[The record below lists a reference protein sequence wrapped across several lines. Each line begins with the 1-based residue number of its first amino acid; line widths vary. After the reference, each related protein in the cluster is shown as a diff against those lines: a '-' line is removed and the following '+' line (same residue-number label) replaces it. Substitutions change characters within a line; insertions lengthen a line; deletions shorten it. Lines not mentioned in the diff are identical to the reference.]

1 MSSNDNTPK
10 GQRLRE
16 AFNIVEEKDAKDVQ
30 LRMLDDLFQKFGQ
43 IIERVM
49 DTELDAASK
58 VAQMSHKPEET
69 FVDLIE
75 HFTIT
80 KQQDGSG
87 FSPVMTLQIPMN
99 ICLTNFTKEDIR
111 SLPGY
116 IALHKKAREMDVA
129 INASDLIRDEVQE
142 LPSGQIMPP
151 TLTMDVR
158 KSYEEGL
165 RNDHDN
171 MAPDLPANF
180 NPKQIGHFDLKKKN
194 AL

>member
-1 MSSNDNTPK
+1 MSSNDNIPK

-16 AFNIVEEKDAKDVQ
+16 AFNIVEEKGAKDVQ
-30 LRMLDDLFQKFGQ
+30 LRMLDDLFHKFTDLM
-43 IIERVM
+43 ERVV
-49 DTELDAASK
+49 DGELNAAKK
-58 VAQMSHKPEET
+58 VAHMSPDAEET
-69 FVDLIE
+69 FVNLIE
-75 HFTIT
+75 HFTIA

-87 FSPVMTLQIPMN
+87 FAPVMTLQVPIN
-99 ICLTNFTKEDIR
+99 VGLTNFTKEEIR

-116 IALHKKAREMDVA
+116 IALHKKAREMDVSISA
-129 INASDLIRDEVQE
+129 NDLIRDEVQE
-142 LPSGQIMPP
+142 MPSGQVMPP
-151 TLTMDVR
+151 TLVMDLR

>member
-16 AFNIVEEKDAKDVQ
+16 AFNIVEEKGAKDVQ

-49 DTELDAASK
+49 DAELNAASK

-75 HFTIT
+75 HFTLA

-99 ICLTNFTKEDIR
+99 ISLTNFTKEDIR

-116 IALHKKAREMDVA
+116 VALHKKAREMDVA

-151 TLTMDVR
+151 TLTMDIR

-194 AL
+194 TL